1 MALARGVSAML
12 RDDWDDLEGDFQRYF
27 GLNLVECAHGP
38 HAIGLRRLKAL
49 IEALP
54 PESATARHRGWWWTE
69 GDEQGATQAELLTD
83 VARSLR
89 VLVNQ
94 QIPKGQRRFDP
105 PMPRW
110 QRPHV
115 QVEPEPQRDAK
126 PPLSRESV
134 RSMFLQ
140 GG

>member
-1 MALARGVSAML
+1 M
-12 RDDWDDLEGDFQRYF
+12 
-27 GLNLVECAHGP
+27 
-38 HAIGLRRLKAL
+38 
-49 IEALP
+49 
-54 PESATARHRGWWWTE
+54 WTE

-94 QIPKGQRRFDP
+94 QIPKGQKRFDP

-110 QRPHV
+110 QRPGGASPAPADPSKATAPLDREHV
-115 QVEPEPQRDAK
+115 RA
-126 PPLSRESV
+126 
-134 RSMFLQ
+134 MFLR

>member
-27 GLNLVECAHGP
+27 GLNLVECVLGP
-38 HAIGLRRLKAL
+38 HAIGIRRLKVL

-54 PESATARHRGWWWTE
+54 PESSTARRRGWWWTE
-69 GDEQGATQAELLTD
+69 DAEQGATQAELLTD

-89 VLVNQ
+89 VVVNQ
-94 QIPKGQRRFDP
+94 NIPKGQRRFDP

-110 QRPHV
+110 ERPHL
-115 QVEPEPQRDAK
+115 QVEPDPQPERTA
-126 PPLSRESV
+126 PLDRENV
-134 RSMFLQ
+134 RAMFLQ